1 MLLNVLILILNKMND
16 YRLTPD
22 ELKKEFRDFKLKVIS
37 GDIVF
42 NITDDSIS
50 KLKKELKFIK
60 DTFED
65 DDIITGSIALKL
77 FGLLDRDSDD
87 IDILIKDKDRYTG
100 YDNDVYSDS
109 NINIPNRLGYLDFSY
124 KPYFFSKTKKYEVDF
139 FEDHGCNFTELEI
152 GGGGLDDNL
161 IRIHN
166 PIEILDFK
174 MKLAIDGKSDKHNED
189 LTKIFVGTPEFI

>member
-1 MLLNVLILILNKMND
+1 MNG

-22 ELKKEFRDFKLKVIS
+22 ELKKEFRNFKLNVIN
-37 GDIVF
+37 GDIIF
-42 NITDDSIS
+42 NITNESIS
-50 KLKKELKFIK
+50 KLKDELRFIK

-65 DDIITGSIALKL
+65 DDILTGSTALRL

-109 NINIPNRLGYLDFSY
+109 NINIPNRLGYLKFSY
-124 KPYFFSKTKKYEVDF
+124 KPYFFSKTKNYEVDF

-152 GGGGLDDNL
+152 GGGGLEDNL

-174 MKLAIDGKSDKHNED
+174 MRMAIEAKSDKHNDD
-189 LTKIFVGTPEFI
+189 LTKIFVGIPERI

>member
-1 MLLNVLILILNKMND
+1 MNG

-22 ELKKEFRDFKLKVIS
+22 ELKKEFRDFKLKVIN
-37 GDIVF
+37 GDIIF

-60 DTFED
+60 ETFED

-109 NINIPNRLGYLDFSY
+109 NINIPNRLGYLKFSY
-124 KPYFFSKTKKYEVDF
+124 KQYFFSKNKNYKVDF
-139 FEDHGCNFTELEI
+139 FEDLGCNFTEIEI
-152 GGGGLDDNL
+152 GGGIEDNL
-161 IRIHN
+161 VKIHN

-189 LTKIFVGTPEFI
+189 LTKIFVGDPELI